1 MAPTP
6 TPPRPDAGR
15 RAARALSALVL
26 LVAAATPLTA
36 QVTALPEELPLNRY
50 ARAGRPVDK
59 VLVLGSVRA
68 PGVWEVER
76 GVDLVEFLVNLNA
89 GASAVGLRGT
99 GERRTTLVQV
109 YRGPEG
115 GARTLVFEGEFRA
128 LVERRVTP
136 PGLQANDLLVV
147 EDVIKR
153 KRDIGV
159 TLAYINAAVGLSG
172 LVFTLLNLFRK

>member
-6 TPPRPDAGR
+6 TRRPSDAAR
-15 RAARALSALVL
+15 RALAALFL
-26 LVAAATPLTA
+26 LAGAAAPAAAQVAA
-36 QVTALPEELPLNRY
+36 LPDELPLNRY
-50 ARAGRPVDK
+50 AREGRPVDK

-76 GVDLVEFLVNLNA
+76 GVDLVEFLAHLNA

-99 GERRTTLVQV
+99 GERRTTTVQV

-115 GARTLVFEGEFRA
+115 GARALVFEGDFRA

-147 EDVIKR
+147 EDVIHR
-153 KRDIGV
+153 RRDIGV

-172 LVFTLLNLFRK
+172 LVFTLVNFIRQ

>member
-1 MAPTP
+1 MR
-6 TPPRPDAGR
+6 PRPDAGR
-15 RAARALSALVL
+15 RAARALSALAL
-26 LVAAATPLTA
+26 LVAAAAPAGA
-36 QVTALPEELPLNRY
+36 QVTTLPDELPINRY
-50 ARAGRPVDK
+50 AREGRPVDK

-99 GERRTTLVQV
+99 GETRRTDIRV
-109 YRGPEG
+109 YRGPDG
-115 GARTLVFEGEFRA
+115 GARTLVFEGDFIA
-128 LVERRVTP
+128 LVERRVAA
-136 PGLQANDLLVV
+136 PGLQANDLVYV

-172 LVFTLLNLFRK
+172 FVFTLVNFLRQ